1 MEGCEKTIIS
11 AQVPTPLRDELLR
24 LASQH
29 EHSLS
34 DEIRRG
40 LRLHI
45 RVEDPG
51 GGSPRPAS
59 HSEPVERR
67 GSNSV
72 GRPAAAHG
80 EDAA

>member
-1 MEGCEKTIIS
+1 MPETEKTIIS

-24 LASQH
+24 LAGQH

-40 LRLHI
+40 LRLHV

-51 GGSPRPAS
+51 GASIRP
-59 HSEPVERR
+59 EPIERR

-72 GRPAAAHG
+72 GRLAAAHG